1 MIVSGAFGDG
11 PTLVAYP
18 CAKLFGWARTSG
30 RRRGQRTFDHMSK
43 LPSGNRQQVPRSQP
57 EEKPR
62 GYKTLS
68 RGGRDMRG
76 DPLHGGLPPCFGQAE
91 ALRAKE
97 TAMPPSSGVTGRERR
112 GIFGHPP
119 SDSLD
124 QMRQSL
130 VLDGLRPGE
139 PAFEPSPRS
148 EHLWRVAGAV
158 PESEQ
163 PGYIAVGKR
172 LEILGK
178 APEVEEQCSPI
189 NCRVAHEPTIFP
201 H

>member
-30 RRRGQRTFDHMSK
+30 RRRGPRTFDHMSK

-57 EEKPR
+57 EEEPR
-62 GYKTLS
+62 GDKTLS
-68 RGGRDMRG
+68 RNGHGMRG
-76 DPLHGGLPPCFGQAE
+76 DSLNGGLPPCFGQAE

-97 TAMPPSSGVTGRERR
+97 TAMPPSSGVTGREGR
-112 GIFGHPP
+112 GNLRHPP
-119 SDSLD
+119 SDSFD
-124 QMRQSL
+124 QKRQSL

-172 LEILGK
+172 LEIFGK
-178 APEVEEQCSPI
+178 APEVEEQCPPI
-189 NCRVAHEPTIFP
+189 NCRVAHEPTILA